1 MIATTGYQFVL
12 YVHRVY
18 LLFITGKRQ
27 KLVENGIKMAKSF
40 VALPFFC
47 LLDILEYL
55 ERFVILGGGIVV
67 GLVIIMALGILV
79 ALVVLVALD
88 FIDALVF

>member
-55 ERFVILGGGIVV
+55 ERFAILGGD
-67 GLVIIMALGILV
+67 GLVIIV

-88 FIDALVF
+88 FIDALVI

>member
-1 MIATTGYQFVL
+1 MRL
-12 YVHRVY
+12 
-18 LLFITGKRQ
+18 
-27 KLVENGIKMAKSF
+27 
-40 VALPFFC
+40 FFC

-55 ERFVILGGGIVV
+55 ERFAILVGGIVV
-67 GLVIIMALGILV
+67 GLVIIMVLGILV

>member
-1 MIATTGYQFVL
+1 MLFAPMVGLFVL

-27 KLVENGIKMAKSF
+27 KHVESDMKSAKSL

-47 LLDILEYL
+47 LLDILECL
-55 ERFVILGGGIVV
+55 ERFVILEGG
-67 GLVIIMALGILV
+67 L
-79 ALVVLVALD
+79 
-88 FIDALVF
+88 

>member
-1 MIATTGYQFVL
+1 
-12 YVHRVY
+12 
-18 LLFITGKRQ
+18 
-27 KLVENGIKMAKSF
+27 MAKSF

-55 ERFVILGGGIVV
+55 ERFAILGGD
-67 GLVIIMALGILV
+67 GLVIIV

-88 FIDALVF
+88 FIDALVI